1 MSGLLG
7 LLGLTSNATSTAIN
21 KSLTDIQNDISSLVS
36 TSSTAAQ
43 TISNAINV
51 TDIGGDITIDSS
63 GQYTDAQQDI
73 NTVSDTSVNT
83 QIQNKV
89 MEAIKQAAKTEGGLS
104 LPGTSTNSLTE
115 TEAKTL
121 IGTHINVQ
129 SIINNTN
136 TQTLSNVLNANKIR
150 GNVKISNFNQ
160 TVKAKMYVTGYAKTM
175 QTLGV
180 TIDTSR
186 SIDQSATSDAMPIDN
201 IIDSVGN
208 AISKVLSSAV
218 GMGMLLVIGCCV
230 AGLVVFWK
238 FSDSLKITPEKV
250 KLIKYILIVV
260 LIIAVIALIAYMA
273 TGSSKKE
280 ESKSS
285 FVTKSHFVGD
295 AKALGGYNIF

>member
-73 NTVSDTSVNT
+73 NTVSDTSVDT

-115 TEAKTL
+115 TEAKTI

-150 GNVKISNFNQ
+150 GNVKISNFNF
-160 TVKAKMYVTGYAKTM
+160 A
-175 QTLGV
+175 
-180 TIDTSR
+180 
-186 SIDQSATSDAMPIDN
+186 
-201 IIDSVGN
+201 
-208 AISKVLSSAV
+208 
-218 GMGMLLVIGCCV
+218 
-230 AGLVVFWK
+230 
-238 FSDSLKITPEKV
+238 
-250 KLIKYILIVV
+250 
-260 LIIAVIALIAYMA
+260 
-273 TGSSKKE
+273 SSK
-280 ESKSS
+280 
-285 FVTKSHFVGD
+285 FV
-295 AKALGGYNIF
+295 AIFL

>member
-1 MSGLLG
+1 MSSLLG
-7 LLGLTSNATSTAIN
+7 ILGLTSEASSIALN

-36 TSSTAAQ
+36 TSNTASQ
-43 TISNAINV
+43 TIQNV
-51 TDIGGDITIDSS
+51 LNLNNVGGDTTFD
-63 GQYTDAQQDI
+63 TFNQDI
-73 NTVSDTSVNT
+73 SAEQNVSTVSDTTVDS

-89 MEAIKQAAKTEGGLS
+89 MEAIKQATKTEGGLS
-104 LPGTSTNSLTE
+104 LPGTATY
-115 TEAKTL
+115 AKTENDVKTF
-121 IGTHINVQ
+121 IGTHVKVDN
-129 SIINNTN
+129 IINNTN
-136 TQTLSNVLNANKIR
+136 SQLLQNVLNASGLR
-150 GNVKISNFNQ
+150 GNLKIGSFNQ
-160 TVKAKMYVTGYAKTM
+160 SVKGKMYVTGYAKTM